1 MVLVSVKQLTCFC
14 ALSKSYLLY
23 HTIWKIFNFFQQK
36 CLFLI
41 SGSQSPLSLWVKVIH
56 PEILNSLLSQEE
68 FLKIEVIAYFE
79 SKFLMKDWEKE
90 NFEIETWYIANVTKY
105 PMSTEFYL
113 TFTLYLILYLILL
126 CI

>member
-1 MVLVSVKQLTCFC
+1 MLLRFVKIIY
-14 ALSKSYLLY
+14 ALSTQFGKFL
-23 HTIWKIFNFFQQK
+23 IFFQQK

-90 NFEIETWYIANVTKY
+90 NFGIETWYIANVTKY

-113 TFTLYLILYLILL
+113 TFTLHLILYLILL